1 MAWNLIRRK
10 KRDMPDG
17 LWIRCED
24 CSRIVYKKEVEE
36 GQHVCPKCNF
46 HFRIPAVERLR
57 ILLDPES
64 FEELYGDLVPGD
76 PLNFV
81 DREPYTDRIKRYQEK
96 TKLKD
101 AIVVGRGSIE
111 GRTLMIGVTDYFFM
125 AGCMGSV
132 VGEKIARIA
141 EDAVRLRLPLVVVA
155 ASGGGAR
162 MQEGIFSLMQMAKTS
177 AAIARMHAAG
187 VLYVTVLTDPTMA
200 GAMASFASL
209 GDVVIAEPKALIG
222 FTGPDVIKETI
233 GKSLP
238 DGFQRSEFALEHGL
252 IDMIMERKE
261 MRRTL
266 KRIMDYCM
274 PVPVDGTATDAH
286 KNDQKQE
293 NKQG

>member
-36 GQHVCPKCNF
+36 GLHVCPKCNF
-46 HFRIPAVERLR
+46 HFRIPASERLR
-57 ILLDPES
+57 ILLDRNM
-64 FEELYGDLVPGD
+64 FEEMYGDIVPGD
-76 PLNFV
+76 PLGFV
-81 DREPYTDRIKRYQEK
+81 DREPYTERIKRYQEK

-101 AIVVGRGSIE
+101 AIVVGRGVIE
-111 GRTLMIGVTDYFFM
+111 GRPLLMAVTDYFFM

-177 AAIARMHAAG
+177 AELGLLRRERIPYIAIP
-187 VLYVTVLTDPTMA
+187 VDPCT
-200 GAMASFASL
+200 GGITASFAML
-209 GDVVIAEPKALIG
+209 GDVIISEPGALIG
-222 FTGPDVIKETI
+222 FAGRRTIEGTI
-233 GKSLP
+233 GEKLP
-238 DGFQRSEFALEHGL
+238 EGFQTAEFSLKHGTLDAVVPRRDLRETL
-252 IDMIMERKE
+252 I
-261 MRRTL
+261 
-266 KRIMDYCM
+266 RILSILWCKT
-274 PVPVDGTATDAH
+274 P
-286 KNDQKQE
+286 E
-293 NKQG
+293 NRNTQ